1 MSMFHQSQLLDF
13 WRGVV
18 DPLGIGMPEAIAA
31 EIASYTG
38 ENPEQV
44 LLKMEKGTEDFKQLW
59 TSRQVDV
66 GDAADVERFYRDQFV
81 EAYELANWHCGRTN
95 GTPPLNY
102 AFAAL
107 LARHDGLS
115 RVLDFGSG
123 IGTGSIGLA
132 SVGCEVHSAD
142 IADQLLDFVGHR
154 MSKRGYQARLV
165 RLSRGQKPVS
175 GYYDLITCFDVLEH
189 VPDQR
194 AKLAELEGYLRY
206 GGILVVNLMYD
217 STHADRPMH
226 ISSAGSPLKLVRQT
240 GFKPDWRG
248 FSFDRQLLVRTRTA
262 RLSNQIARFVDHKAA
277 GMTCSL

>member
-1 MSMFHQSQLLDF
+1 MPMFTQSQLLDF

-18 DPLGIGMPEAIAA
+18 DPNGIGMPEAIATD
-31 EIASYTG
+31 IASYTG
-38 ENPEQV
+38 EDREQV
-44 LLKMEKGTEDFKQLW
+44 LLKMERGTEDLKQLW
-59 TSRQVDV
+59 TSQRIDV
-66 GDAADVERFYRDQFV
+66 CNPAEVERFYRDQFV

-107 LARHDGLS
+107 VARSDGLF

-123 IGTGSIGLA
+123 IGTGSIALA

-154 MSKRGYQARLV
+154 MAHRGYQPRV
-165 RLSRGQKPVS
+165 IRLSRGEKPPA

-189 VPDQR
+189 VADQR

-226 ISSAGSPLKLVRQT
+226 ISSAGSPLKLVRRT
-240 GFKPDWRG
+240 GFKPDWREFG
-248 FSFDRQLLVRTRTA
+248 QERQLLVRTRTA
-262 RLSNQIARFVDHKAA
+262 RLSNQIARFVDHEAA
-277 GMTCSL
+277 GMTR

>member
-1 MSMFHQSQLLDF
+1 MPMFTQSQLLDF

-18 DPLGIGMPEAIAA
+18 DPNGIGMPEAIAG
-31 EIASYTG
+31 EIASYTR
-38 ENPEQV
+38 ETAEQV
-44 LLKMEKGTEDFKQLW
+44 LLKMQRGTQDLKQLW
-59 TSRQVDV
+59 TSQQIDV
-66 GDAADVERFYRDQFV
+66 TDAGDVERFYRDQFV

-107 LARHDGLS
+107 LARHDGLF

-123 IGTGSIGLA
+123 IGTGSIALA

-154 MSKRGYQARLV
+154 MSTRGYEPRLV
-165 RLSRGQKPVS
+165 RLSRGQKPLP

-189 VPDQR
+189 VLDQR
-194 AKLAELEGYLRY
+194 AKLAEIERYLRY

-217 STHADRPMH
+217 SRHVDRPMH

-240 GFKPDWRG
+240 GLKPDWRE
-248 FSFDRQLLVRTRTA
+248 FCLDRQLLVRTRTA
-262 RLSNQIARFVDHKAA
+262 RLSNRIARFVDHPAA
-277 GMTCSL
+277 GMTS